1 MLFFLCVFVFIG
13 CASQQPIE
21 PVQIDKLT
29 EEQKQTIA
37 EEYKIYQDST
47 CDELVKFNINNEE
60 YIKSLILESEN
71 RKSNNVG
78 SSFLK
83 GANEANGNTSGL
95 VMALIIG
102 TISAIEAADFG
113 NLKDSDKLVVNYYQ
127 LRIIA
132 LHKIMEDQNCT
143 K

>member
-1 MLFFLCVFVFIG
+1 
-13 CASQQPIE
+13 
-21 PVQIDKLT
+21 
-29 EEQKQTIA
+29 
-37 EEYKIYQDST
+37 

>member
-13 CASQQPIE
+13 CAPQQPIE
-21 PVQIDKLT
+21 PVQIDNLT